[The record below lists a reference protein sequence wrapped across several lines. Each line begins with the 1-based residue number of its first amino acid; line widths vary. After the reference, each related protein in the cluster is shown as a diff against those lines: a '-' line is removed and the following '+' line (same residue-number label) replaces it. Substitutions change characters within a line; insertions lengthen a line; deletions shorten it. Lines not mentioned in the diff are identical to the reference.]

1 MVVLETLL
9 RRVERVVERSVLL
22 DQRYG
27 VGENPPLNAVPIH
40 VHHLRRRLEEAG
52 ATLEI
57 VTFRGIGYMAAARR
71 EVRQ

>member
-1 MVVLETLL
+1 VVVLETLL

-52 ATLEI
+52 AT
-57 VTFRGIGYMAAARR
+57 RS
-71 EVRQ
+71 